1 MSAETDVLVFD
12 MSSQSEG
19 DPNIFCR
26 RDFLAILDNQNQ
38 SYSGNQSIIDT
49 SQIANSNKYI
59 NYRESFLSIPL
70 LITATG
76 TGLTLP
82 ASPASP
88 PTTCSDF
95 AFGLKNWLGQVIHSI
110 TVDYNGTTGLIV

>member
-12 MSSQSEG
+12 MSSQSSG
-19 DPNIFCR
+19 DPNIFVR
-26 RDFLAILDNQNQ
+26 RDFLSILDNQNQ

-49 SQIANSNKYI
+49 SSIANSNRYV
-59 NYRESFLSIPL
+59 NYREAFLSIPL

-76 TGLTLP
+76 TGLTP
-82 ASPASP
+82 DPDAPQTECP
-88 PTTCSDF
+88 DF

-110 TVDYNGTTGLIV
+110 TVDFNGTTGLVV

>member
-19 DPNIFCR
+19 DPNIFVR
-26 RDFLAILDNQNQ
+26 RDFLSILDNQNQ
-38 SYSGNQSIIDT
+38 SYSGNQSILDT
-49 SQIANSNKYI
+49 SVIADSNKFV

-76 TGLTLP
+76 TNLTIP
-82 ASPASP
+82 ASA

>member
-12 MSSQSEG
+12 MSSQSSG
-19 DPNIFCR
+19 DPNIFVR
-26 RDFLAILDNQNQ
+26 RDFLSILDNQNQ

-59 NYRESFLSIPL
+59 NYREAFLSIPL

-76 TGLTLP
+76 TSIVVNSDDPQTVCP
-82 ASPASP
+82 
-88 PTTCSDF
+88 DF
-95 AFGLKNWLGQVIHSI
+95 AFGLKNWLGQIIHSI
-110 TVDYNGTTGLIV
+110 TLDYNGTTGLIV